1 MPRTTPKRR
10 AARGRPATP
19 YVGKLRFASIGE
31 TRTGTNEEHV
41 QPTLNELEPL
51 RLAIALLN
59 KNDVQL
65 ETVVRSADRDTLD
78 GVMDLY
84 ECLKAIQER
93 HQAIIDICRA
103 AQARILIVGD
113 RVVRG
118 PQEAAHA

>member
-1 MPRTTPKRR
+1 MPKVTQRSR
-10 AARGRPATP
+10 AKRGRPAAP

-31 TRTGTNEEHV
+31 TRTGTNEEHA
-41 QPTLNELEPL
+41 QLTLNELEPL

-59 KNDVQL
+59 NNDVQL
-65 ETVVRSADRDTLD
+65 ETVVRNADRDTLD

-84 ECLKAIQER
+84 DRLKAIQER

-118 PQEAAHA
+118 PQEVVHA